1 VSREIKLEEVRR
13 GWAELKVSYE
23 IKWIVKRKKGK
34 ENSFLRD
41 QFKKKRGRRREDFY
55 DCLACRWT

>member
-41 QFKKKRGRRREDFY
+41 QFKKKKRQKERRF
-55 DCLACRWT
+55 L